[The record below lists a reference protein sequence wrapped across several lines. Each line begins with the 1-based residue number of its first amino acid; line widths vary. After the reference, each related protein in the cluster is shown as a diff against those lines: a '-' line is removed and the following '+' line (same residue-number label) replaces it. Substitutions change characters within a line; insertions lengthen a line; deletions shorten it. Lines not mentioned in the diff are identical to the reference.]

1 MSSNH
6 HQRPRPT
13 EALGRV
19 STDLSDL
26 FTPIFGRL
34 DSLDSQIAALHAALK
49 LHPPQAKHGGSDDM
63 TVAHD
68 QLDDAQ
74 RNLTRRISERVQ
86 EQASA
91 VFVHVVE
98 PLLERLTRIE
108 DKLDNALSRI
118 SVLEA
123 SLPRRREGE
132 YE

>member
-1 MSSNH
+1 MRDVPNNG
-6 HQRPRPT
+6 RPAGGGVPELAAAV
-13 EALGRV
+13 EAA
-19 STDLSDL
+19 
-26 FTPIFGRL
+26 L
-34 DSLDSQIAALHAALK
+34 DGMLALRAQIAALHAALK
-49 LHPPQAKHGGSDDM
+49 LHPPQIKGGGSDDM

-98 PLLERLTRIE
+98 PVLERLTRIE
-108 DKLDNALSRI
+108 GKLDNALSRI